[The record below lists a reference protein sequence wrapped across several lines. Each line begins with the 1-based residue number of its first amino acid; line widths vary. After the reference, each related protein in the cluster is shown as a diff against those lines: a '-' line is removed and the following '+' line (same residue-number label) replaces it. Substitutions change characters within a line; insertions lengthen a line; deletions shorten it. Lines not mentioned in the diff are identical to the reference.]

1 MIWEKFASL
10 ITGTTSL
17 FFPLCSDKHNH
28 TDWFLNP
35 RRVMHQSL
43 VEIDKK
49 FDSLFFLVQIR
60 NKWKSRAFGS
70 HSTEITSLWQLL
82 ETGDDNKHNAFL
94 LKLFIG
100 NPLLTS
106 KVNVII
112 NVLDVN
118 EFPPEI
124 SVPYETS
131 VCENAK
137 PGQVFQVCNACCFAF
152 SFLIIYSSRNF
163 WV

>member
-1 MIWEKFASL
+1 M
-10 ITGTTSL
+10 T
-17 FFPLCSDKHNH
+17 
-28 TDWFLNP
+28 
-35 RRVMHQSL
+35 VY
-43 VEIDKK
+43 
-49 FDSLFFLVQIR
+49 
-60 NKWKSRAFGS
+60 
-70 HSTEITSLWQLL
+70 
-82 ETGDDNKHNAFL
+82 ETGDDNKHNALL

-137 PGQVFQVCNACCFAF
+137 PGQVFQIFNAWSFAF
-152 SFLIIYSSRNF
+152 SFFIIYSSVHF
-163 WV
+163 

>member
-1 MIWEKFASL
+1 M
-10 ITGTTSL
+10 T
-17 FFPLCSDKHNH
+17 
-28 TDWFLNP
+28 
-35 RRVMHQSL
+35 VY
-43 VEIDKK
+43 
-49 FDSLFFLVQIR
+49 
-60 NKWKSRAFGS
+60 
-70 HSTEITSLWQLL
+70 
-82 ETGDDNKHNAFL
+82 ETGDDNKRNVIL

-137 PGQVFQVCNACCFAF
+137 PGQVFQICYVCSFDF